1 MQDYIE
7 ELLETT
13 STLDDFLDQ
22 DEYLDECLD
31 C

>member
-13 STLDDFLDQ
+13 RPQTEEDDHYGFEDYC
-22 DEYLDECLD
+22 EV
-31 C
+31 